1 VRELIVVDHGADT
14 GPRMKCYSR
23 AADVEYWTERWMN
36 VRHVTYERERRGHL
50 PHQLRTTWKRWVEPG
65 ASVLEA
71 GCGLGHFSVAADA
84 LGYHAEGADWSES
97 TISRLRDR
105 FPSIPW
111 HVCDVRRLPFA
122 DYAFDS
128 VYSPGVCEH
137 FEEGP
142 EGVLS
147 ETRRVLR
154 AGGIAVVSSPC
165 FNSWLQ
171 RRASRIVS
179 PETPS
184 GAAFHEYAFAPS
196 GMARLLEKVGFTV
209 LQVRPYAALDTLI
222 RFAGWRVPRR
232 VKNALALWLDYT
244 PIVRGWGSTCIW
256 VARKR

>member
-1 VRELIVVDHGADT
+1 
-14 GPRMKCYSR
+14 
-23 AADVEYWTERWMN
+23 
-36 VRHVTYERERRGHL
+36 
-50 PHQLRTTWKRWVEPG
+50 
-65 ASVLEA
+65 
-71 GCGLGHFSVAADA
+71 
-84 LGYHAEGADWSES
+84 
-97 TISRLRDR
+97 
-105 FPSIPW
+105 
-111 HVCDVRRLPFA
+111 VRRLPFE
-122 DYAFDS
+122 DRVFDS

-142 EGVLS
+142 VAVLS

-171 RRASRIVS
+171 RRASRLVF

-196 GMARLLEKVGFTV
+196 GMARLFEKVGFTV

-232 VKNALALWLDYT
+232 VKNALALSLDYT